1 MQQRVQQQFSDQHAE
16 ILLSVSFFAFSV
28 AENKIVL
35 EGSGNKYTGSH
46 NSSRGINSS
55 SSGILFHLLSA
66 SSHAIFESSLR
77 IISS

>member
-1 MQQRVQQQFSDQHAE
+1 MALSSMPSDQH
-16 ILLSVSFFAFSV
+16 VFFSAFPL

-35 EGSGNKYTGSH
+35 EGSGNKYMENH
-46 NSSRGINSS
+46 NSCRGINSS

-66 SSHAIFESSLR
+66 SSHIIFESSLR